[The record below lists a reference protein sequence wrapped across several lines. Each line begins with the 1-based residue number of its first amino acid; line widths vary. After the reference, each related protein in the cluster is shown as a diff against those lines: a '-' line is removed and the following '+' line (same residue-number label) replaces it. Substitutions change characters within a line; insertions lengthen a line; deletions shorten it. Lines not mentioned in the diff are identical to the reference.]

1 MRQTITISVSEDMYA
16 AIRDAARKRFFSS
29 VSEYIRFLV
38 RNDTLKPEA
47 KPADPPKLPMTAAER
62 MAAARKAL

>member
-16 AIRDAARKRFFSS
+16 AIRDTARRRFFSS

-38 RNDTLKPEA
+38 RNDTLKPEVT
-47 KPADPPKLPMTAAER
+47 PAGPPKLPMTAAER
-62 MAAARKAL
+62 MAAAKKAL